1 MHRYRTRFPAYV
13 GALLVIVSSSAL
25 GAGTASA
32 EPVDDFYI
40 PPASIADTPGTI
52 VRTQPMSLFV
62 SLPGANGTYPANAER
77 VMYTSQTEGGLPVGV
92 TGTYIATDVPWRG
105 AGPRPTIVVAPGT
118 VGQGDQCAPSRAFPT
133 SANIVAQPFS
143 ASFNQ
148 ELLSSTL
155 WGSMGAN
162 VFVTDYIGLGTPGLH
177 TYVNRVEE
185 AHAVLDGARAA
196 TELSGNPEAPIGIW
210 GYSQGGGA
218 AAAAA
223 EMAETYAPELDIK
236 GTWAGAPTADL
247 LDVLGTVDGTLI
259 GGVIGYALN
268 GFVERNPELRGP
280 MNERLNDRGRAI
292 LDELSTQCIGDT
304 ILEHPFLRTES
315 LTKDGKSMLENLK
328 SIPEA
333 GLILDEQRIGRGVP
347 SAPVMITSGLND
359 DTVPYSQAR
368 QLAADWCEQ
377 GAAVEFRTNPLPPIL
392 PGAVLPNH
400 FGPQLID
407 GYGGEASQF
416 LMDRFA
422 DIPITACTVD

>member
-1 MHRYRTRFPAYV
+1 MHLYRSMIGVVVTAV
-13 GALLVIVSSSAL
+13 LASSVTAL
-25 GAGTASA
+25 GASA
-32 EPVDDFYI
+32 AHADPVDDFYVT
-40 PPASIADTPGTI
+40 PAQPADSPGS
-52 VRTQPMSLFV
+52 VDRTQPMSLFAA
-62 SLPGANGTYPANAER
+62 LPGNDGSYPAQAQR
-77 VMYTSQTEGGLPVGV
+77 VLYTSRTQDDTPVAVSGTFVETE
-92 TGTYIATDVPWRG
+92 VPWRG

-133 SANIVAQPFS
+133 SINAVTQPLS
-143 ASFNQ
+143 ISFNQ

-196 TELSGNPEAPIGIW
+196 VELGGDANAPIGIW

-223 EMAETYAPELDIK
+223 ELAGEYAPELNLK

-247 LDVLGTVDGTLI
+247 LEVLKTVDGTLI

-268 GFVERNPELRGP
+268 GFVERDPSLRP
-280 MNERLNDRGRAI
+280 LIDERLTDQGKAVLN
-292 LDELSTQCIGDT
+292 ELSTECIGDT
-304 ILEHPFLRTES
+304 ILEHPFLRTET
-315 LTKDGKSMLENLK
+315 LTKDGKSMLENLRG
-328 SIPEA
+328 IPQA
-333 GLILDEQRIGRGVP
+333 GAIFDEQRIGRSTP
-347 SAPVMITSGLND
+347 NAPVMITSGIND
-359 DTVPYSQAR
+359 DTVPYGQAR
-368 QLAADWCEQ
+368 QLAYDWCAL
-377 GAAVEFRTNPLPPIL
+377 GARVEFRTNSLPPIL
-392 PGAVLPNH
+392 QGAVLPNH

-407 GYGGEASQF
+407 GYGGEAAQF

-422 DIPITACTVD
+422 DLPLAACSVD